1 MQKVKTISLFYA
13 TLCLTQPLTPSTF
26 YHLSLSYLHF
36 IVLLVLLFLVGRL
49 TLADALVYAEKTGAS
64 HIIDLA
70 TLTGAVITALGEQLA
85 ALYSNDDDLKR
96 DLEFACK
103 RTDEGTIRVL
113 QKRSSFSF
121 TRTHPLLSASTLPYP
136 LFSRYLAHAIGIK
149 IQRIHQSTLG

>member
-1 MQKVKTISLFYA
+1 MQKVKKNSLFYDI
-13 TLCLTQPLTPSTF
+13 LYLTQSFTPSTS
-26 YHLSLSYLHF
+26 YHLSLSYLYFVVH
-36 IVLLVLLFLVGRL
+36 LVLVLVGRL